1 MTRPAD
7 LDYIEELKARVEQL
21 EAALREI
28 RDLPRV
34 SYAAAAQVMAEIAR
48 VALASEQDAGI
59 GCGRS
64 VIEPWNAPEQKK

>member
-1 MTRPAD
+1 MSD
-7 LDYIEELKARVEQL
+7 LGERLREGVNGQAENFAMRNEAAARIDAL

-48 VALASEQDAGI
+48 AALE
-59 GCGRS
+59 
-64 VIEPWNAPEQKK
+64 PEQGK

>member
-1 MTRPAD
+1 MSSR
-7 LDYIEELKARVEQL
+7 IELMFRLETALKRTEVL

-48 VALASEQDAGI
+48 VALASEQD
-59 GCGRS
+59 
-64 VIEPWNAPEQKK
+64 K